1 MIENVVRAYT
11 HLPGV
16 VESWMEKLDGTMIA
30 PSKDGVNGIRSWTT
44 AERLARESGLGQ
56 LQEWWIE
63 SDQGAVI
70 ASKTGDD
77 SLLWLKTDSP
87 RRLGRCAHEVR
98 RTRSD
103 LANLL
108 R

>member
-16 VESWMEKLDGTMIA
+16 TESWMEKLDGTVIA
-30 PSKDGVNGIRSWTT
+30 PSKEDKSTVSSWTT
-44 AERLARESGLGQ
+44 AERLARESGFGQ

-70 ASKTGDD
+70 SSRTGDD
-77 SLLWLKTDSP
+77 TLLWLKTDSS
-87 RRLGRCAHEVR
+87 RRLGRCAHEIR

>member
-16 VESWMEKLDGTMIA
+16 VESRMEKLDGTIIA
-30 PSKDGVNGIRSWTT
+30 SSKEGISTVPSWTT
-44 AERLARESGLGQ
+44 AERLARESGFGQ

-70 ASKTGDD
+70 ASRTGDD
-77 SLLWLKTDSP
+77 TLLWLKTDSP
-87 RRLGRCAHEVR
+87 KRLGRCAHELR

-103 LANLL
+103 LTNLL

>member
-16 VESWMEKLDGTMIA
+16 VESWMEKLDGTMIT
-30 PSKDGVNGIRSWTT
+30 PSKDGRSSIPSWTT
-44 AERLARESGLGQ
+44 AERLAREAGIGQ

-70 ASKTGDD
+70 ASRTGDD
-77 SLLWLKTDSP
+77 ALLWMKTDSA

-98 RTRSD
+98 RTRGD

>member
-16 VESWMEKLDGTMIA
+16 VESWMEKLDGTLITS
-30 PSKDGVNGIRSWTT
+30 SKNEMSTVPAWTT
-44 AERLARESGLGQ
+44 AERLAREAGIGQ

-63 SDQGAVI
+63 SDQGAII
-70 ASKTGDD
+70 ASRTGNDT
-77 SLLWLKTDSP
+77 LLWLKTDSP
-87 RRLGRCAHEVR
+87 KRLGSCAHEVR